1 MIKIG
6 AEKELSQIQHL
17 PVEIQKAI
25 YEDIKI
31 LDSCYG
37 KDRDIDSDMGGFVVI
52 CDKEEDLHIDCF
64 DKEKSFPEFTQS
76 ICPYM
81 KKLYIS
87 GTERNII
94 IYERE

>member
-6 AEKELSQIQHL
+6 TEKELCHIQYL
-17 PVEIQKAI
+17 PAEIQEAI
-25 YEDIKI
+25 CEDIKI
-31 LDSCYG
+31 LDEFYG
-37 KDRDIDSDMGGFVVI
+37 KDRDIDRDIGGFVVV
-52 CDKEEDLHIDCF
+52 CDKGEDLHINYF
-64 DKEKSFPEFTQS
+64 DKEKSFPEFTQR
-76 ICPYM
+76 ICQYM